1 MFGFFRRKR
10 AQESVATIH
19 FHSISQEEMDILRAL
34 HELSTPSSGLRIS
47 MYIGDAQ
54 PDVVTYALLKQLVN
68 KELVLL
74 EESVL
79 EHDGITL
86 HTKCYSLLP
95 IAQHFFKENLK
106 KPD

>member
-10 AQESVATIH
+10 AQESVATIN
-19 FHSISQEEMDILRAL
+19 FHPISQQEMEILQVLRTLSRLCINMSVSDI
-34 HELSTPSSGLRIS
+34 TI
-47 MYIGDAQ
+47 D
-54 PDVVTYALLKQLVN
+54 TLLKQLVN

-95 IAQHFFKENLK
+95 IAQHFFKENPK

>member
-19 FHSISQEEMDILRAL
+19 FHPISQQEMEILETL
-34 HELSTPSSGLRIS
+34 HALSTPSSGLRIS
-47 MYIGDAQ
+47 MYMGDKQ
-54 PDVVTYALLKQLVN
+54 SDITTHTLLKQLVN

-95 IAQHFFKENLK
+95 ITQLFFKENPK
-106 KPD
+106 